1 MELVL
6 SDEQEEFRQTTHK
19 FLGAQSPISA
29 TRALVSSADGFDR
42 EMWRRGAEL
51 GWVSMLVP
59 EAMGGGSLS
68 EFGLADLV
76 LVAEE
81 MGRFVAPGPL
91 VPTNIVAFALGR
103 SPAAGEHAELLNAI
117 LAGTAVAAWAHAE
130 RGRGWGDVGATATTD
145 DDQLVINGSKQ
156 PVEAGAQA
164 SHVLLSARSGDGL
177 VQVIVPTDAP
187 GLTVTPMGGLD
198 LVRRFARIDCNNV
211 RVPMSAVVSTAD
223 RAHDDVEL
231 QMLVAAVV
239 QCAETVGV
247 VSRVFEM
254 TLEYVADRYSFGRP
268 LASYQALKHRFAD
281 MKIWLE
287 ACCATATAATRA
299 VAAGE
304 PDAAELVS
312 AAKAYIGP
320 RATQIIQD
328 CVQMHGG
335 IGVTWEHDIHLYL
348 RRATVNRAMYGT
360 SSEHA
365 ERIARIAFGAPA

>member
-42 EMWRRGAEL
+42 AMWRRGAEL

-59 EAMGGGSLS
+59 EALGGGSLS

-81 MGRFVAPGPL
+81 MGRLVAPGPL

-103 SPAAGEHAELLNAI
+103 SPAGGEHAELLNAL
-117 LAGTAVAAWAHAE
+117 LAGEAVASWAHAE
-130 RGRGWGDVGATATTD
+130 SGRGWGNVATTATVD
-145 DDQLVINGSKQ
+145 GDHLVITGSKQ
-156 PVEAGAQA
+156 PIEAGAQA
-164 SHVLLSARSGDGL
+164 SHLLVSAQSGDGL
-177 VQVIVPTDAP
+177 IQVIVPSDAP
-187 GLTVTPMGGLD
+187 GLTATPMGGLD
-198 LVRRFARIDCNNV
+198 LVRRFARIDCDHV

-223 RAHDDVEL
+223 RAHDDLEL
-231 QMLVAAVV
+231 QMLVAAAV

-287 ACCATATAATRA
+287 ACCATATAAARA
-299 VAAGE
+299 VAAGR

-312 AAKAYIGP
+312 AAKVYIGP

-360 SSEHA
+360 PSEHA
-365 ERIARIAFGAPA
+365 ERIATIAFGVPA